1 MPNHK
6 GSKHKGSNHKV
17 ISHKKSSRQL
27 PCSALQLISE
37 YSKPITRPD
46 WRTFPRT
53 ITKNIFF
60 YESDNLNEVLR
71 NIIFKN
77 RYDYLYAMSK
87 KELIGY
93 LYKQNAIIK
102 ELKNE
107 DTSNFRIAMNKRNNE
122 STHNIIKLLL
132 TKNKKS
138 KIRRRVNKY

>member
-1 MPNHK
+1 M
-6 GSKHKGSNHKV
+6 
-17 ISHKKSSRQL
+17 L
-27 PCSALQLISE
+27 PCRALPCRALPCRALPCRALHLISE
-37 YSKPITRPD
+37 YSKPITRGD
-46 WRTFPRT
+46 WHTFPR

-60 YESDNLNEVLR
+60 YESDNLNEGLR

-93 LYKQNAIIK
+93 LYKQNVIIK